1 MAPEQIA
8 AGTADG
14 APYGPEVDIFA
25 LGNILFCLLGAYGTF
40 DPHCNRSDEQVMS
53 KISAADWSFADF
65 PDQWTA
71 VSDEAKQL
79 ITEMLEPLPQK
90 RITADGVLQTRWAK
104 SEGTSDAPLP
114 GSGGQLL
121 RFNKGRKVWRA
132 AIHAATVFAGCPHTA
147 EHATGAGTSSDEP
160 AGGTSG
166 GKADAEGEAESGGKA
181 EGGGGKAGADGKQL
195 PAFAQA
201 ELREAFDL
209 FDLDGSGKI
218 DAEEMRQI
226 VRSLGARESDALR
239 ILGDADTDGDGQI
252 SFDEFTCLVLPLY
265 QNSTAALR
273 HAFDMFDADSSG
285 FIDRGELGVMLRKLG
300 FEWQGTHVFEA
311 ADIDGDGKVSFD
323 EFLALYASAR
333 PKPAGPKP
341 PDTVRHPGTQV
352 LAPKPNL

>member
-1 MAPEQIA
+1 MAPVDGGWLTPRE
-8 AGTADG
+8 AGIDTEARSYPTSTPV
-14 APYGPEVDIFA
+14 APG
-25 LGNILFCLLGAYGTF
+25 GCGHT
-40 DPHCNRSDEQVMS
+40 HTC
-53 KISAADWSFADF
+53 
-65 PDQWTA
+65 T
-71 VSDEAKQL
+71 
-79 ITEMLEPLPQK
+79 
-90 RITADGVLQTRWAK
+90 
-104 SEGTSDAPLP
+104 DA
-114 GSGGQLL
+114 S
-121 RFNKGRKVWRA
+121 
-132 AIHAATVFAGCPHTA
+132 
-147 EHATGAGTSSDEP
+147 
-160 AGGTSG
+160 TSG
-166 GKADAEGEAESGGKA
+166 LAAGEAESGGKA

-252 SFDEFTCLVLPLY
+252 SFDEFTSLVLPLY